1 MASRRAAHT
10 HMRTFPFFLSFFHRK
25 ARSAQVLWESKVRT
39 RRPPV
44 PQRLTQEANA
54 GCSSLGRHT
63 RWRSSRLRP
72 GRRPFTSAPPRLFSS
87 SLFMAPTKEL
97 VEAAPDSAAFRPH
110 WHAYS
115 VLAAG
120 LLAQAAFRAATSF
133 CQWSD

>member
-1 MASRRAAHT
+1 MLITGEAYALAFIKASA
-10 HMRTFPFFLSFFHRK
+10 RTQAVHLCASK
-25 ARSAQVLWESKVRT
+25 AVQ
-39 RRPPV
+39 
-44 PQRLTQEANA
+44 
-54 GCSSLGRHT
+54 H
-63 RWRSSRLRP
+63 
-72 GRRPFTSAPPRLFSS
+72 FY
-87 SLFMAPTKEL
+87 FMAPAKEL